1 MGKHSLRGFSIN
13 KLTSDTNMKD
23 NSLIAQRLIYD
34 TIKKF
39 GDISTF
45 PISQQL
51 RRSCRS
57 AKSRMLLDNE
67 KKNQEI
73 VKCDREL
80 KRTAKREEIDTLK
93 KSKLDLV
100 ESISTLKSE
109 LTKAAIASGTNGN
122 KVCENAVKAAAFAK
136 EMVAKE
142 ATMKELEGFEKK
154 LEDEYKALQ
163 M

>member
-1 MGKHSLRGFSIN
+1 
-13 KLTSDTNMKD
+13 
-23 NSLIAQRLIYD
+23 
-34 TIKKF
+34 
-39 GDISTF
+39 
-45 PISQQL
+45 
-51 RRSCRS
+51 
-57 AKSRMLLDNE
+57 MLLDNE

-122 KVCENAVKAAAFAK
+122 KVRENAVKAAAFAK

-154 LEDEYKALQ
+154 LEDEYKVLQ